1 MFPEIMEI
9 SVLKNGKV
17 IFLLLRTTVL
27 LSVDTSLV
35 LCTLEVSTAVSSTRP
50 SPRAPSQSRRMRV
63 GCHTQGPPTELILCP
78 IQALFLLKHPEVS
91 TTYPNNALPLLV
103 IVWMTWEPQPI
114 SAIAIIIIIIHPNSP
129 TITTTTNP
137 TDREMTPR
145 IGADDTLFSLC
156 SMKVLL
162 YMLYFL

>member
-1 MFPEIMEI
+1 MEI
-9 SVLKNGKV
+9 VSKKGTA
-17 IFLLLRTTVL
+17 IFLLLRATFL

-63 GCHTQGPPTELILCP
+63 GCHTQGLPMELILCP

-114 SAIAIIIIIIHPNSP
+114 SAIIIIIHPNSP
-129 TITTTTNP
+129 TITTTTTNP